1 MPKELTTST
10 VCQWINLTSGAFNV
24 RQIWSELNIITPE
37 GKHALRTILSRL
49 VESNIIAKTSIDGTF
64 RKLDTEKKAIE
75 WENADVTANIPL
87 QLPFNLHTLCKV
99 YPKSIII
106 VAGSKNEGKT
116 AFLMQCIK
124 LNILPALGFDI
135 DFYNSETGAEQLKA
149 RFEKLDIPR
158 PAPFRTWERYDNFA
172 DVIEPTHLSVVDY
185 LDVNSEMYLVGQE
198 IDNIFRKLT
207 TGCAIIGLQKPPPT
221 VTYLRGV
228 KKIIDRDLAY
238 GGGFSAKRAVIYVSM
253 SSHRLKLVYCKT
265 PMNPK
270 VNPNNMQWSYGFDEN
285 GFFNNIQPYVEPGNE
300 EV

>member
-1 MPKELTTST
+1 
-10 VCQWINLTSGAFNV
+10 
-24 RQIWSELNIITPE
+24 
-37 GKHALRTILSRL
+37 
-49 VESNIIAKTSIDGTF
+49 
-64 RKLDTEKKAIE
+64 
-75 WENADVTANIPL
+75 
-87 QLPFNLHTLCKV
+87 
-99 YPKSIII
+99 
-106 VAGSKNEGKT
+106 
-116 AFLMQCIK
+116 MQCIK
-124 LNILPALGFDI
+124 LNIRPALGFDI

-185 LDVNSEMYLVGQE
+185 LDFNSEMYLVGQE

-221 VTYLRGV
+221 VTYLHGV
-228 KKIIDRDLAY
+228 KKVIDRDLAY

-253 SSHRLKLVYCKT
+253 SNRRLKLVYCKT